1 MPTVPTTRWRT
12 AFLASAGIF
21 LALALAA
28 KFWGVVPGEAQLY
41 EWMVGWAS
49 PGVVAA
55 FWWVNQLGNKW
66 VLTPAALLLLWAV
79 PPARRRW
86 WLWAGV
92 LVLAPIFEG
101 LIKPLV
107 GRPRPEGVAV
117 GFPSGHV
124 TAATAFFTL
133 AAYLGG
139 RATRSPRARIALGSA
154 AAALVLLVGI
164 ARILLRAHW
173 PTDVL
178 GGAALAFTCVA
189 LASWWDQRRG

>member
-1 MPTVPTTRWRT
+1 MLTVPTTRWRT

-41 EWMVGWAS
+41 QWMVGWAS
-49 PGVVAA
+49 PGVVAV

-66 VLTPAALLLLWAV
+66 VLAPAALLLLLAV
-79 PPARRRW
+79 RPGRRRW
-86 WLWAGV
+86 WLWAAV

-101 LIKPLV
+101 LIKPLA
-107 GRPRPEGVAV
+107 GRLRPEGVAF

-124 TAATAFFTL
+124 TAAAAFFSL

-139 RATRSPRARIALGSA
+139 RATGIRPARIAFGSA

-164 ARILLRAHW
+164 ARILLRGHW

-178 GGAALAFTCVA
+178 GGAALGFGCLA
-189 LASWWDQRRG
+189 LAVWWHERSG